1 MATKL
6 ALLGALMFALGI
18 GVGGAIERE
27 RLVTWQLT
35 ENYSVKLPAGVSPE
49 DVAVAME
56 IAHIKARGIM
66 MGLSGTGDEVSK

>member
-1 MATKL
+1 MAKKL
-6 ALLGALMFALGI
+6 ALLGALMFAI
-18 GVGGAIERE
+18 GVGAGGAIERE
-27 RLVTWQLT
+27 RQLT

-66 MGLSGTGDEVSK
+66 MGLSGAGDEVSK